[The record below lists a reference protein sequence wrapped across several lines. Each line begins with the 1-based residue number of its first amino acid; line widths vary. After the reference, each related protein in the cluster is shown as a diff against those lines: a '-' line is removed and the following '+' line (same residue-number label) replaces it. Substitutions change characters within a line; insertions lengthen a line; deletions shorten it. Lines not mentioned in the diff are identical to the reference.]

1 MPKKNV
7 KKIEM
12 TKEQKDQLEKE
23 KTKSELEDKLDKM
36 KLDRTNKI
44 SAARKQ
50 LVEML
55 EVTADKYRTATGTA
69 EALRVLRFCYGREND
84 LLIQAID
91 LSKHMAIEAKEMAE
105 QAEKLEA
112 SQMDKLC
119 EEFYAKDFT
128 SSIPDDLAFEMMRI
142 DLCRNVGGAAEDM
155 VSFIARSNEEI
166 EATEKALKELTDAE
180 L

>member
-12 TKEQKDQLEKE
+12 TKEQKDQLEKQ
-23 KTKSELEDKLDKM
+23 KTKDELEDKLDKM
-36 KLDRTNKI
+36 KLDRTNKV

-50 LVEML
+50 LVEMI
-55 EVTADKYRTATGTA
+55 EVTADKYLTATGTA

-84 LLIQAID
+84 LIVQAMN
-91 LSKHMAIEAKEMAE
+91 LSKKMAVETKKMAE

-119 EEFYAKDFT
+119 EKFYEKDFAT
-128 SSIPDDLAFEMMRI
+128 PTPDDLAFEMMRI

-155 VSFIARSNEEI
+155 VSFITRSNEEI
-166 EATEKALKELTDAE
+166 EATEKVLKELDKE
-180 L
+180 E